1 MKSFID
7 LEERLTAQPPRLGVR
22 LGRIDTARGR
32 EQMYRDQLP
41 EALRGL
47 AEQTRVASI
56 TASNAI
62 EGVIVDDTRAVKLI
76 RPDPPRFRNRNERE
90 FAGYRDAVDGL
101 MREPISEPVS
111 IPLILSLH
119 RSLFGHVDG
128 GGGRLKTDQNL
139 IVSYRGGA
147 RTVLFAPVPPERTP
161 FTLGELIA
169 HYRASADED
178 AAHPVLLIGLF
189 VLDFLAIH
197 PVADGNGRLARLL
210 TSHLLLQ
217 RGYGIARYVS
227 LEQRIFETKEAYY
240 QALLDSQHGWHEGE
254 HDVWP
259 WLRYLVGV
267 IDESYGLFEQR
278 LSADQAGASK
288 QDRVRHYVLEQAGA
302 EFRIGDIRRALPG
315 VSDPTIRVVL
325 AALREEGLIAS
336 TGGGPTAR
344 WLRR

>member
-1 MKSFID
+1 MKSFLD
-7 LEERLTAQPPRLGVR
+7 VEERLRAQPPRLGVR
-22 LGRIDTARGR
+22 LSRIDTARGR
-32 EQMYRDQLP
+32 EQMHADQLP

-62 EGVIVDDTRAVKLI
+62 EGVIVDDGRAEKLI

-90 FAGYRDAVDGL
+90 FAGYRDAIDGL
-101 MREPISEPVS
+101 MRQEIPERLS
-111 IPLILSLH
+111 IPMVLDLH
-119 RSLFGHVDG
+119 RRLFGHVDG

-139 IVSYRGGA
+139 IVSYRGGT
-147 RTVLFAPVPPERTP
+147 RTVLFAPVPPDQTP
-161 FTLGELIA
+161 FALGELIA
-169 HYRASADED
+169 RYQDAADED
-178 AAHPVLLIGLF
+178 VAHPLLLIGLF

-210 TSHLLLQ
+210 TSHLLRQ

-227 LEQRIFETKEAYY
+227 LEQRIFETKESYY
-240 QALLDSQHGWHEGE
+240 QALLDAQRGWHEAG

-259 WLRYLVGV
+259 WLGYLIGV
-267 IDESYGLFEQR
+267 IDESYLLFEQR
-278 LSADQAGASK
+278 LSADPAGASK
-288 QDRVRHYVLEQAGA
+288 QDRVRRYVIEQAGA

-325 AALREEGLIAS
+325 AALRDEGLISAS
-336 TGGGPTAR
+336 GGGPAAR
-344 WLRR
+344 WVRR